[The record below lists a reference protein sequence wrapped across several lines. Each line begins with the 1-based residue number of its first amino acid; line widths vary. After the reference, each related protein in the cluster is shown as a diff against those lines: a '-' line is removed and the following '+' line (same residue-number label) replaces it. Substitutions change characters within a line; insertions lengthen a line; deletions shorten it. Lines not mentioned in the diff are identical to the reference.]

1 MPTLFRRYD
10 EALAREEYMQHLK
23 DVAAT
28 QDLSEDTRQRSLG
41 LTIGFTVF
49 ATVIVG
55 MRFFAR
61 RKQGAAIL
69 VDDWLTVVC
78 LLLLFGN
85 MAMNISLI
93 NIGVGLHTGSL
104 TYDQLAAMN
113 KALIGAEILYFTGV
127 NMFKISLLFL
137 FFRIFPI
144 PTVRK
149 YGFILGGIS
158 TMWNVACIF
167 CAIFQ
172 CLPQEKLWKPW
183 LEGGCIDLFLT
194 QLCVSVPVI
203 LLDIC
208 ILLLPLPQVW
218 RLNMNRTQRVFL
230 TIIFLLGSY
239 VVFTSIYRFVIFL
252 GYNND
257 DNSCKYPSLWQRE
270 TTYTL
275 GDGIAWNIIE
285 ISSGII
291 SGCLPT
297 LGPLI
302 RPIFKGLTS
311 ITTMKSKYGR
321 PSNAGY
327 SKDARCNTDVATNG
341 HGGNSRHTR
350 TQSSFGLTA
359 SSSNAQFG
367 SGDMFSGVQAD
378 EHLELDAISSH
389 TRGASGDEYHGS
401 LDYGIS
407 EPNSRKDSQIGW
419 VIHEIDEGGSSKS
432 HQTTTK

>member
-1 MPTLFRRYD
+1 MPGLFRRYD
-10 EALAREEYMQHLK
+10 EALAREEYMQHLRN
-23 DVAAT
+23 VAAT
-28 QDLSEDTRQRSLG
+28 QNLSEDTRQRSLG

-49 ATVIVG
+49 ATVVVA
-55 MRFFAR
+55 MRFLAR
-61 RKQGAAIL
+61 RKQGAAIM

-78 LLLLFGN
+78 LLVLFGN
-85 MAMNISLI
+85 MAINICLI

-137 FFRIFPI
+137 FIRIFPVAS
-144 PTVRK
+144 VRK
-149 YGFILGGIS
+149 WAFVFGGIS
-158 TMWNVACIF
+158 TAWNVACIF

-183 LEGGCIDLFLT
+183 LQGGCIDLFLT

-239 VVFTSIYRFVIFL
+239 VLTTP
-252 GYNND
+252 
-257 DNSCKYPSLWQRE
+257 PSKSLQ
-270 TTYTL
+270 TDTL

-297 LGPLI
+297 LGPLA

-311 ITTMKSKYGR
+311 ITSIKASKYGR

-327 SKDARCNTDVATNG
+327 SKDARCNTDVATGG
-341 HGGNSRHTR
+341 HGSSSRHNR
-350 TQSSFGLTA
+350 NRSSLGLTA
-359 SSSNAQFG
+359 SSSSHAHFG
-367 SGDMFSGVQAD
+367 SGDMLAAAQAD
-378 EHLELDAISSH
+378 DHLELDAISSH
-389 TRGASGDEYHGS
+389 TRGASGDGFHGS
-401 LDYGIS
+401 LDYGLS
-407 EPNSRKDSQIGW
+407 EAGGRKDSQIDW
-419 VIHEIDEGGSSKS
+419 VIHEIDEGGSSEG
-432 HQTTTK
+432 HQTATK

>member
-10 EALAREEYMQHLK
+10 ETLAREEYMQHLK
-23 DVAAT
+23 NVAAT
-28 QDLSEDTRQRSLG
+28 QDLSQDTRQRSLG

-49 ATVIVG
+49 ATVVVA
-55 MRFFAR
+55 MRFLAR
-61 RKQGAAIL
+61 RRQGAAIM

-78 LLLLFGN
+78 LLLLYGN
-85 MAMNISLI
+85 MAINIALI

-127 NMFKISLLFL
+127 NMFKIALLFL
-137 FFRIFPI
+137 FFRIFPT

-158 TMWNVACIF
+158 TGWNVACTF

-183 LEGGCIDLFLT
+183 LQGGCIDLFLT

-257 DNSCKYPSLWQRE
+257 DNSCKYS
-270 TTYTL
+270 YTL

-327 SKDARCNTDVATNG
+327 SKDARCNTDVATGG
-341 HGGNSRHTR
+341 HGGGSRHTR
-350 TQSSFGLTA
+350 NQSSFGLTA
-359 SSSNAQFG
+359 SSSNAHFG
-367 SGDMFSGVQAD
+367 SGEMFSGAPAD
-378 EHLELDAISSH
+378 DTLELDAISSH

-401 LDYGIS
+401 LDFGIS
-407 EPNSRKDSQIGW
+407 EENSRKDSQIDW
-419 VIHEIDEGGSSKS
+419 VIHEIDEGGTSES

>member
-10 EALAREEYMQHLK
+10 ETLAREEYMQHLK
-23 DVAAT
+23 NVAAT
-28 QDLSEDTRQRSLG
+28 QDLSQDTRQRSLG

-49 ATVIVG
+49 ATVVVA
-55 MRFFAR
+55 MRFLAR
-61 RKQGAAIL
+61 RRQGAAIM

-78 LLLLFGN
+78 LLLLYGN
-85 MAMNISLI
+85 MAINIALI

-127 NMFKISLLFL
+127 NMFKIALLFL
-137 FFRIFPI
+137 FFRIFPT

-158 TMWNVACIF
+158 TGWNVACTF

-183 LEGGCIDLFLT
+183 LQGGCIDLFLT

-257 DNSCKYPSLWQRE
+257 DNSCKYS
-270 TTYTL
+270 YTL

-311 ITTMKSKYGR
+311 ITTIKSKYGR

-327 SKDARCNTDVATNG
+327 SKDARCNTDVATGG
-341 HGGNSRHTR
+341 HGGGSRHTR
-350 TQSSFGLTA
+350 NQSSFGLTA
-359 SSSNAQFG
+359 SSSNAHFG
-367 SGDMFSGVQAD
+367 SGEMFSGAPAD
-378 EHLELDAISSH
+378 DTLELDAISSH

-401 LDYGIS
+401 LDFGIS
-407 EPNSRKDSQIGW
+407 EENSRKDSQIDW
-419 VIHEIDEGGSSKS
+419 VIHEIDEGGTSES

>member
-1 MPTLFRRYD
+1 MPSLFRRYD
-10 EALAREEYMQHLK
+10 EAVAREEYMQHLK

-28 QDLSEDTRQRSLG
+28 QNLSEDTRQRTLG
-41 LTIGFTVF
+41 LTIAFTVF
-49 ATVIVG
+49 ATVVVAL
-55 MRFFAR
+55 RFLAR
-61 RKQGAAIL
+61 RRQGAAIL

-85 MAMNISLI
+85 MAINISLI

-137 FFRIFPI
+137 LIRIFPI
-144 PTVRK
+144 TTVRK
-149 YGFILGGIS
+149 WAFILGGIS
-158 TMWNVACIF
+158 TAWNVACIF

-183 LEGGCIDLFLT
+183 LQGGCIDLFLT

-218 RLNMNRTQRVFL
+218 RLNMNRTQKVFL

-252 GYNND
+252 D
-257 DNSCKYPSLWQRE
+257 
-270 TTYTL
+270 TL

-297 LGPLI
+297 LGPLA

-311 ITTMKSKYGR
+311 ITSMKSKYGR

-327 SKDARCNTDVATNG
+327 SKDARCNTDVATGG
-341 HGGNSRHTR
+341 HGSTNRHTR
-350 TQSSFGLTA
+350 NQSSFGLTA
-359 SSSNAQFG
+359 SSSNAHFG
-367 SGDMFSGVQAD
+367 SGDMFVAQAD
-378 EHLELDAISSH
+378 DHLELDDISSH
-389 TRGASGDEYHGS
+389 IRGASGDEYHRS
-401 LDYGIS
+401 LEYGLS
-407 EPNSRKDSQIGW
+407 EPNSRKDSQVDW
-419 VIHEIDEGGSSKS
+419 VIHEIDEGGSSEGHHTS
-432 HQTTTK
+432 TK

>member
-10 EALAREEYMQHLK
+10 ETLAREEYMQHLK
-23 DVAAT
+23 NVAAT
-28 QDLSEDTRQRSLG
+28 QDLSQDTRQRSLG

-49 ATVIVG
+49 ATVVVA
-55 MRFFAR
+55 MRFLAR
-61 RKQGAAIL
+61 RRQGAAIM

-78 LLLLFGN
+78 LLLLYGN
-85 MAMNISLI
+85 MAINIAREMSLLRASLFDFCQGNLGSLTTDQQANVFLSLVI

-127 NMFKISLLFL
+127 NMFKIALLFL
-137 FFRIFPI
+137 FFRIFPT

-158 TMWNVACIF
+158 TGWNVACTF

-183 LEGGCIDLFLT
+183 LQGGCIDLFLT

-257 DNSCKYPSLWQRE
+257 DNSCKYSFLAEMASWPK
-270 TTYTL
+270 TT
-275 GDGIAWNIIE
+275 D
-285 ISSGII
+285 
-291 SGCLPT
+291 
-297 LGPLI
+297 
-302 RPIFKGLTS
+302 
-311 ITTMKSKYGR
+311 
-321 PSNAGY
+321 
-327 SKDARCNTDVATNG
+327 
-341 HGGNSRHTR
+341 
-350 TQSSFGLTA
+350 
-359 SSSNAQFG
+359 
-367 SGDMFSGVQAD
+367 
-378 EHLELDAISSH
+378 LD
-389 TRGASGDEYHGS
+389 
-401 LDYGIS
+401 
-407 EPNSRKDSQIGW
+407 
-419 VIHEIDEGGSSKS
+419 
-432 HQTTTK
+432 